1 MGGTKNK
8 YQKCGNVTEL
18 KQSLWLCRTNTVTAR
33 QWESSQSQVPQ
44 KSFLCDH
51 LQKFKLWGSSEI
63 LPGVMVLQKR
73 SQPWEYRRQTMSSRV
88 LSVDLRDFFYIS
100 LLEGQKCPMGD
111 GRPPPEN
118 ELKSDSEKCLYPN
131 HCDRTYSH
139 ALLGKSKYSL
149 LLPSLYFYSLKF
161 FHSRVAIRVFGTGT
175 KPY

>member
-18 KQSLWLCRTNTVTAR
+18 KQSLWLCRTNTITAR

-63 LPGVMVLQKR
+63 LPGVMVLQKC

-111 GRPPPEN
+111 GRPPPRMN
-118 ELKSDSEKCLYPN
+118 WRVTVRNVSTQIIVTELT
-131 HCDRTYSH
+131 HMH
-139 ALLGKSKYSL
+139 FLGKANILCCYPL
-149 LLPSLYFYSLKF
+149 CTFIL
-161 FHSRVAIRVFGTGT
+161 
-175 KPY
+175 